1 MEKKKEKRGG
11 ARKGSG
17 PKRKI
22 EGETKRATFYIEV
35 SLLEKLPANK
45 SLFVNAAISEKLKR
59 EERL

>member
-22 EGETKRATFYIEV
+22 QGETKRATFYIEV
-35 SLLEKLPANK
+35 SLLEKLPINK
-45 SLFVNAAISEKLKR
+45 SLFVNRAIR
-59 EERL
+59 ELLDDK

>member
-22 EGETKRATFYIEV
+22 QGENKRATFYIEV

-45 SLFVNAAISEKLKR
+45 SLFVNRAISRMLENKV
-59 EERL
+59 